1 MTTQMDD
8 SGITTINQIKKLLAA
23 SEGFKLKSASRK
35 DKYRWLE
42 TVLKRF
48 VFFAL
53 NREEKGLLRGYMR
66 HMTGVSESQL
76 TRLIKK
82 QQLRGEIDVVRGRR
96 NKFPVTYTKED
107 IELLAETDNLHER
120 LAGPATKNILERELK
135 FGDIR
140 YKRLSGISVS
150 HIYNLRETPAY
161 RFKAL
166 TVSRTKSVQ
175 VPIGKRGKPNPNG
188 KPGHLRVDTVHQG
201 DLDGVKGVY
210 HINMVDEVTQWQIV
224 ACVEAISEDWLE
236 DVLEAAILMFPF
248 LIRGF
253 HSDNGG
259 EFINK
264 QVAGMLGGLL
274 IKQSKS
280 RSGRTNDNALV
291 EGKNGSTIR
300 KHMGYWHIA
309 RRHAEGIHRF
319 YMDYFNI
326 YLNYH
331 RPCGFATITV
341 DEKGRRHRTY
351 ETYQTPYQAFRAL
364 RKPEQYLREGVTLEG
379 LEKISTAHS
388 ANGFAKLMQDEK
400 YKLFRKVLPKGA
412 KTFRNGGLVKEF
424 ATEHRREISCSSLD

>member
-1 MTTQMDD
+1 MML
-8 SGITTINQIKKLLAA
+8 IT
-23 SEGFKLKSASRK
+23 GFSKAQ
-35 DKYRWLE
+35 LE
-42 TVLKRF
+42 
-48 VFFAL
+48 
-53 NREEKGLLRGYMR
+53 
-66 HMTGVSESQL
+66 
-76 TRLIKK
+76 RLIK
-82 QQLRGEIDVVRGRR
+82 QQLGTGGIKAAWGTR
-96 NKFPVTYTKED
+96 NKFPAIYTKED

-140 YKRLSGISVS
+140 YKRLSCISVS
-150 HIYNLRETPAY
+150 HIYNLRETPSY

-175 VPIGKRGKPNPNG
+175 VAIGKRGKPDPNG

-210 HINMVDEVTQWQIV
+210 HINMVDEVTQWQIL
-224 ACVEAISEDWLE
+224 ACVEAISESWLE
-236 DVLEAAILMFPF
+236 DVLEAVILMFPF

-264 QVAGMLGGLL
+264 QVAGMLGELL

-280 RSGRTNDNALV
+280 RSGRCNDNALV
-291 EGKNGSTIR
+291 EGKNGSVIR
-300 KHMGYWHIA
+300 KHMGHWHIE
-309 RRHAEGIHRF
+309 RRHADGIHRF

-341 DEKGRRHRTY
+341 DEKGKRHRKY
-351 ETYQTPYQAFRAL
+351 ETYQTPYQAFMAL
-364 RKPEQYLREGVTLEG
+364 KKPEQYLREGVTMED
-379 LEKISTAHS
+379 LEKTAKAYS
-388 ANGFAKLMQDEK
+388 ANGFAKLMQDAK
-400 YKLFRKVLPKGA
+400 HKLFREVLPKGA
-412 KTFRNGGLVKEF
+412 KTFRNGGLVINP
-424 ATEHRREISCSSLD
+424 TTGHRQTISASC

>member
-1 MTTQMDD
+1 MDD
-8 SGITTINQIKKLLAA
+8 SGITTVSQIKKLITA
-23 SEGFKLKSASRK
+23 SEGLKLKSASREE
-35 DKYRWLE
+35 KYRWLE

-48 VFFAL
+48 MFFDL
-53 NREEKGLLRGYMR
+53 KRKDRGLLRGYMKA
-66 HMTGVSESQL
+66 MTGISESQL
-76 TRLIKK
+76 TRLIEK
-82 QQLRGEIDVVRGRR
+82 QLINGEIKASWGRR
-96 NKFPVTYTKED
+96 NQFSVIYTKED
-107 IELLAETDNLHER
+107 IELLVETDNLHER
-120 LAGPATKNILERELK
+120 LAGPATKNILGREFK
-135 FGDIR
+135 SGDIR

-150 HIYNLRETPAY
+150 HIYNLRETPGY

-166 TVSRTKSVQ
+166 TVSRTKSVL
-175 VPIGKRGKPNPNG
+175 VAIGKRGKPNPDG

-224 ACVEAISEDWLE
+224 ACVEAISETWLE

-264 QVAGMLGGLL
+264 QVSGMLGGLL

-280 RSGRTNDNALV
+280 RSGRCNDNALV
-291 EGKNGSTIR
+291 EGKNGSVIR
-300 KHMGYWHIA
+300 KHMGYWHIE
-309 RRHAEGIHRF
+309 RQHADGIHRF
-319 YMDYFNI
+319 YMEYFNI

-341 DEKGRRHRTY
+341 DEKGKRHRTY

-364 RKPEQYLREGVTLEG
+364 KNPEQYLRDGVTLEG
-379 LEKISTAHS
+379 LEKTAKAHS
-388 ANGFAKLMQDEK
+388 ANGFAKLMQDAK
-400 YKLFRKVLPKGA
+400 AKLFREVLPRGA
-412 KTFRNGGLVKEF
+412 KTFRNGGLVIKF
-424 ATEHRREISCSSLD
+424 PTEQRREISCSSYD

>member
-1 MTTQMDD
+1 MTLDMND
-8 SGITTINQIKKLLAA
+8 SAVVTLDQVEKFLKA
-23 SEGFKLKSASRK
+23 SEGWKFKGLDRVG
-35 DKYRWLE
+35 KYKWLE
-42 TVLKRF
+42 KVIKRF
-48 VFFAL
+48 EYHE
-53 NREEKGLLRGYMR
+53 RRKKEKGLLRRYM
-66 HMTGVSESQL
+66 MLITGFSKAQL
-76 TRLIKK
+76 ERLIK
-82 QQLRGEIDVVRGRR
+82 QQLSTGDIKTAWGLH
-96 NKFPVTYTKED
+96 NKFPVIYTKED

-150 HIYNLRETPAY
+150 HIYNLRESPTY

-224 ACVEAISEDWLE
+224 ACVEAISEAWLE

-264 QVAGMLGGLL
+264 EVAKMLGGLL

-280 RSGRTNDNALV
+280 RSGRCNDNALV
-291 EGKNGSTIR
+291 EGKNGSVIR
-300 KHMGYWHIA
+300 KHMGHWHIE
-309 RRHAEGIHRF
+309 RQHADGIHRF
-319 YMDYFNI
+319 YMEYFNI

-341 DEKGRRHRTY
+341 DEKGKRHRTY
-351 ETYQTPYQAFRAL
+351 KTYQTPYQAFRAL
-364 RKPEQYLREGVTLEG
+364 KKPEQYLREGVSIGG
-379 LEKISTAHS
+379 LEKMAKAYS
-388 ANGFAKLMQDEK
+388 ANGFAKLMQAAK
-400 YKLFRKVLPKGA
+400 YKLFREVLPKGA
-412 KTFRNGGLVKEF
+412 QTFRNGGLVKKF
-424 ATEHRREISCSSLD
+424 ATEHRRAISASC

>member
-8 SGITTINQIKKLLAA
+8 SGITTVDQIKKLLTA
-23 SEGFKLKSASRK
+23 SEGLKLKSASREE
-35 DKYRWLE
+35 KYRWLE

-48 VFFAL
+48 MFFDL
-53 NREEKGLLRGYMR
+53 KRKDRGLLRGYMKT
-66 HMTGVSESQL
+66 MTGISESQL
-76 TRLIKK
+76 TRLIEK
-82 QQLRGEIDVVRGRR
+82 QLINGEIKASWGRH
-96 NKFPVTYTKED
+96 NKFSVIYTKED
-107 IELLAETDNLHER
+107 IELLVETDNLHER
-120 LAGPATKNILERELK
+120 LSGPATKNILEREFK
-135 FGDIR
+135 SGDIC

-150 HIYNLRETPAY
+150 HIYNLRETPGY

-166 TVSRTKSVQ
+166 TVSRTKSVL
-175 VPIGKRGKPNPNG
+175 VAIGKRGKPNPDG

-224 ACVEAISEDWLE
+224 ACVEAISEAWLE

-259 EFINK
+259 GFINK

-280 RSGRTNDNALV
+280 RSGRCNDNALV
-291 EGKNGSTIR
+291 EGKNGSVIR
-300 KHMGYWHIA
+300 KHMGYWHIE
-309 RRHAEGIHRF
+309 RQHADGIHRF
-319 YMDYFNI
+319 YMKYFNI

-331 RPCGFATITV
+331 RPCGFATITI
-341 DEKGRRHRTY
+341 DEKGKRHRTY

-364 RKPEQYLREGVTLEG
+364 KKPEQYLREGVTLEG
-379 LEKISTAHS
+379 MEKIANAHS
-388 ANGFAKLMQDEK
+388 ANGFAKLMQDAK
-400 YKLFRKVLPKGA
+400 AKLFREVLPKGT
-412 KTFRNGGLVKEF
+412 KTFRNGGLVIKF
-424 ATEHRREISCSSLD
+424 PTEHRRDISCSSYD